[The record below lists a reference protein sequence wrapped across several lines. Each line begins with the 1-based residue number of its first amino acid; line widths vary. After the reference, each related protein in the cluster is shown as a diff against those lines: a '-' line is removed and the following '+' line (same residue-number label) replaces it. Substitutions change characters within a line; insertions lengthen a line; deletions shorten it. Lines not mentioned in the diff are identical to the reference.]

1 MILIDLNL
9 PCKVRIH
16 EEMLNMGDVFS
27 ILKDP
32 LLTYEQKV
40 LTLARAAE
48 DSVDVLDLSPGIQSL
63 RARDILC
70 DLFEGHAPYRPRYIV
85 VDFEKFM
92 KQGSTFLEIDPP
104 SDLEEAIHAL
114 LILYKHIPSI
124 SSFPVYIGNLDTLLE
139 PFVEDEERA
148 FKSIKLFLKHI
159 DRTITDSFC
168 HGNLG
173 PAATRAGALILRA
186 ERALQDAIPN
196 LTLRVSDQTDE
207 GFLRDAALTSL
218 ITAKPSFAN
227 HAMFDSEF
235 SDFKDGYAIVSCY
248 NGLPIGGG
256 SYTLTRLKLDK
267 LAFEAHSIDDYLGH
281 HLPAA
286 VGLAMAYMDERI
298 RFLVE
303 ESNFFESNFLVR
315 EGLIH
320 KDRFTAMLGEVGL
333 AEAVNHLMKLEGQE
347 GRFGHSIEADD
358 LGIQIIE
365 TLQKVTQS
373 HFNPHLATN
382 GHYLLHAQVGIDS
395 DSGTSP
401 GCRIPIGDEPPIH
414 DHLLQ
419 AARFHKYFP
428 SGIGDIFS
436 FDETVKNNPQ
446 VVVDI
451 VKGAFDAGMRYFSS
465 YASDADVIRITG
477 YLVKRSE
484 IDKLRRGEAVL
495 QDTVALGKGAVD
507 HQHILERRVRFRDGL

>member
-1 MILIDLNL
+1 MSNTL
-9 PCKVRIH
+9 
-16 EEMLNMGDVFS
+16 S

-32 LLTYEQKV
+32 ILTYEQKV
-40 LTLARAAE
+40 LSLARAAE
-48 DSVDVLDLSPGIQSL
+48 DAIDVLDISPEIQSL
-63 RARDILC
+63 RDRDILC

-85 VDFEKFM
+85 VDFEKYM
-92 KQGSTFLEIDPP
+92 RQGSAFLEIEPP
-104 SDLEEAIHAL
+104 TDLEEAVHAL

-139 PFVEDEERA
+139 PFIEDEAKA
-148 FKSIKLFLKHI
+148 FKTIKLFLKHI

-173 PAATRAGALILRA
+173 PKPTRAGRLILRA
-186 ERALQDAIPN
+186 ERELQDAIPN
-196 LTLRVSDQTDE
+196 LTLKVSPETSED
-207 GFLRDAALTSL
+207 FLRDAALTSL

-227 HAMFDSEF
+227 HAMFSEDF
-235 SDFKDGYAIVSCY
+235 SGFEAGYAIVSCY

-256 SYTLTRLKLDK
+256 SYTLSRLKLDK
-267 LAFEAHSIDDYLGH
+267 LSFEAKDSGDYLDRC
-281 HLPAA
+281 LPKA
-286 VGLAMAYMDERI
+286 VKLAMEYMDERI

-303 ESNFFESNFLVR
+303 ESHFFESSFLVR
-315 EGLIH
+315 EGLVDP
-320 KDRFTAMLGEVGL
+320 KRFTAMLGEVGL
-333 AEAVNHLMKLEGQE
+333 AEAVNHLMKLDGQS
-347 GRFGHSIEADD
+347 GRFGHSQIADD
-358 LGIQIIE
+358 LGIKILE
-365 TLQKVTQS
+365 VMKAVTEA
-373 HFNPHLATN
+373 HENPHLATG

-395 DSGTSP
+395 DTGTSP
-401 GCRIPIGDEPPIH
+401 GCRIPIGDEPPLY

-419 AARFHKYFP
+419 AARYHKYFP

-436 FDETVKNNPQ
+436 FDETVKHNPQ

-484 IDKLRRGEAVL
+484 IEKLRRGESVL
-495 QDTVALGKGAVD
+495 QDTVALGKGAID
-507 HQHILERRVRFRDGL
+507 NQHVLERRVRLRDGL